1 MNKIDWF
8 YLKRPLITSMVSI
21 LIFVLL
27 ILAGFQYEKIKFEEY
42 QKAMSTLRSTHKIYR
57 NMVNDI
63 DLLDQYRSLYSDY
76 KSSGLVGKE
85 RRLSWIESL
94 ESTNEVLRLPTLTYD
109 LSPQEKFLRPGF
121 KTKLKLGVA
130 VNSSPME
137 LSMGLLHEED
147 LFALLEG
154 LRLSIRNLFTVESC
168 SINRPSP
175 VSSSLATQRANLTTN
190 CTIRWVTIDAM

>member
-8 YLKRPLITSMVSI
+8 YLKRPLITLMVSI
-21 LIFVLL
+21 LVFVLL
-27 ILAGFQYEKIKFEEY
+27 IVAGFQYEKIKNEEH
-42 QKAMSTLRSTHKIYR
+42 QKAMSTLRSTHKIYS

-109 LSPQEKFLRPGF
+109 LNPQEKFLRPGF
-121 KTKLKLGVA
+121 KTMLGVA
-130 VNSSPME
+130 ANSSPME

-175 VSSSLATQRANLTTN
+175 VSSSLDTKRANLTTN